1 MQPLST
7 TNKIDED
14 YLARFGDLSDI
25 DLLVTDSGLG
35 DAATAQL
42 TQAGLAV
49 ARADLPK
56 HPRK

>member
-1 MQPLST
+1 VQPLST

>member
-1 MQPLST
+1 MQSLCT

-14 YLARFGDLSDI
+14 YLAKFGDLFDI

-49 ARADLPK
+49 ARADLPQ